1 MLRPDPVTT
10 QVQDQTQTQTHGQA
24 QTEAQGQ
31 TEAQTEGQGQGQ
43 GQRPNLP
50 GDVSAS
56 HSSSSS
62 GSSSGICNDVCVG
75 KGLSNTVS
83 VSQNQS
89 SSSSFSSSSLSS
101 SSSSFAIPTIVPR
114 RRKVVNITGLDGK
127 ALGKSDEGIV
137 SIRNEKGSSSDKLYT
152 PKSGVSKD
160 DYDRNEDKENS
171 KVNNRREE
179 KSPKDNASHS
189 SLTGLRSYTYSGRSV
204 QSVRTEGCRN
214 DDGDGKSKR
223 EEAETEKGEGCRL
236 LASDLHLIVMTHTEV
251 STLMM

>member
-1 MLRPDPVTT
+1 MTT
-10 QVQDQTQTQTHGQA
+10 QVQDQTQTQGQA
-24 QTEAQGQ
+24 Q

-56 HSSSSS
+56 HS
-62 GSSSGICNDVCVG
+62 GSSSGICNDVS
-75 KGLSNTVS
+75 SNTVS

-127 ALGKSDEGIV
+127 ALGKSDESVV
-137 SIRNEKGSSSDKLYT
+137 SIGNERGSSSDKLNT
-152 PKSGVSKD
+152 PKSGASKD

-171 KVNNRREE
+171 KVDNRREE

-214 DDGDGKSKR
+214 DDGDGKPKR
-223 EEAETEKGEGCRL
+223 EEVESEKGEGCRL

-251 STLMM
+251 STLII

>member
-10 QVQDQTQTQTHGQA
+10 QVQDQTQTQGQA
-24 QTEAQGQ
+24 Q

-56 HSSSSS
+56 HS
-62 GSSSGICNDVCVG
+62 GSSSGICNDVS
-75 KGLSNTVS
+75 SNTVS

-127 ALGKSDEGIV
+127 ALGKSDESIV

-152 PKSGVSKD
+152 PKSGVSKS
-160 DYDRNEDKENS
+160 DYDRNDDKENS

-214 DDGDGKSKR
+214 DDGDGKPKR

-251 STLMM
+251 STLMI

>member
-10 QVQDQTQTQTHGQA
+10 QVQDQIQTQTHGQA
-24 QTEAQGQ
+24 QTEAQ
-31 TEAQTEGQGQGQ
+31 TEGQGQRQGQ

-56 HSSSSS
+56 HSGSSSSS

-75 KGLSNTVS
+75 KELSNTVS

-89 SSSSFSSSSLSS
+89 SSSSFSSSSLSSS

-127 ALGKSDEGIV
+127 ALGKSDESIV

-214 DDGDGKSKR
+214 DDGDGKPKR

-251 STLMM
+251 STLII